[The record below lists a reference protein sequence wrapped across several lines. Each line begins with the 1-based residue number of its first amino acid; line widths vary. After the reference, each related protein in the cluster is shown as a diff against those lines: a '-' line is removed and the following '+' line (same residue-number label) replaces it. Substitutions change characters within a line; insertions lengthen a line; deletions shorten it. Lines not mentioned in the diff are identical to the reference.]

1 MLGSGDE
8 FLRIIKSKKKEVYS
22 CTPGLIIEISL
33 IIILLHILDPKHK
46 KSKVEE
52 FEKERR
58 QEFMM
63 SPGRANNLSLN
74 MTWAYILLTSGFT

>member
-1 MLGSGDE
+1 MVMAYQLF
-8 FLRIIKSKKKEVYS
+8 FLVVF
-22 CTPGLIIEISL
+22 T
-33 IIILLHILDPKHK
+33 LDPKHK

-74 MTWAYILLTSGFT
+74 MTWAYILLQESQDSYRRS

>member
-1 MLGSGDE
+1 MVMAYQLF
-8 FLRIIKSKKKEVYS
+8 FLVVF
-22 CTPGLIIEISL
+22 T
-33 IIILLHILDPKHK
+33 LDPKHK

-74 MTWAYILLTSGFT
+74 MTWAYILLQGNPDSCKNNCVLILDVQ